1 MYVCMYHELYNLIDP
16 LSVRMFTPEK
26 DKSMVLWRML
36 LYCDV
41 FYRTDEY
48 MRVKNPAG
56 GLESGGTGR
65 EGSSEPGWFREPRN
79 PDFAKLSKSL
89 HICRIPE

>member
-1 MYVCMYHELYNLIDP
+1 MYHELYNLIYP

-56 GLESGGTGR
+56 GIGTGGNR
-65 EGSSEPGWFREPRN
+65 QGRGFGAGMVSGTPEPR
-79 PDFAKLSKSL
+79 FCKIEQKSAYL
-89 HICRIPE
+89 QDS